1 MTLCCRVFATALS
14 EEVVKPLKQM
24 IDNQHRTRKAIE
36 TAVDK
41 TGIHSIYSGIYIYS
55 TLLK

>member
-1 MTLCCRVFATALS
+1 MLYVYVIVKTLFFRVFATALS

-41 TGIHSIYSGIYIYS
+41 TGIP
-55 TLLK
+55 